1 MKDEI
6 TRTVFRY
13 VLLLVLMYGF
23 YVVAH
28 GHLSPGG
35 GFAGGVILGLGALLY
50 LLVFDLG
57 WRERFRNLP
66 LDIAVVLIG
75 LGSLME
81 AIKYLLPTKHGPTGL
96 PGGFQ
101 RRDHLGGQS
110 GDRLAGSQHD
120 PEHLLF
126 NGRGAEGMNWGAL
139 IANFPHLVSVVVFN
153 GIIIVL
159 T

>member
-35 GFAGGVILGLGALLY
+35 GFAGGVVLGLGALLY
-50 LLVFDLG
+50 LLIFDLP
-57 WRERFRNLP
+57 WRERSRYLP

-81 AIKYLLPTKHGPTGL
+81 AIKYLLPTKHGPTGA
-96 PGGFQ
+96 PG
-101 RRDHLGGQS
+101 
-110 GDRLAGSQHD
+110 
-120 PEHLLF
+120 ELF
-126 NGRGAEGMNWGAL
+126 SVG
-139 IANFPHLVSVVVFN
+139 IISVVN
-153 GIIIVL
+153 LGIGLLVASTILSIFYL
-159 T
+159 MAEEQKE